1 MHRTSE
7 FMLPFSSALNKF
19 QGKASF
25 VIEGTNEIQ
34 GLLFIQIESIHSI
47 TRVRMISV

>member
-1 MHRTSE
+1 MHGTSG
-7 FMLPFSSALNKF
+7 FILTFSSALNNKF

-34 GLLFIQIESIHSI
+34 GLLFIPD
-47 TRVRMISV
+47 